1 MQQPYSPAR
10 LAVAVRR
17 RRSLLEHLN
26 HSADALGLLFILP
39 VAFILMVFLTYPL
52 GLGLWLGLTDTKI
65 GRAGVFVGL
74 DNFVSLAHDSVFWLS
89 VGNTIGYTAVASVVK
104 FGLGLALALLL
115 NQNIAF
121 KSFVRAIL
129 LLPWI
134 VPTTLSAIA
143 FWWIYDSQFSIVS
156 WVLIKAGLMNRYID
170 FLGDGWNARA
180 AVVAANVWRGIPFVA
195 ISLLAGLQTISP
207 TLYEAATID
216 GATRWQRFRFITY
229 PLLTPIVAIVM
240 TFSVLFTF
248 ADFQLIYV
256 LTRGG
261 PVNATHLMATLSF
274 QRAIPGGQ
282 LAEGAA
288 IAVAMVPFLVVA
300 ILISFFGLQNRAW
313 QHGGKD

>member
-39 VAFILMVFLTYPL
+39 AALILMVFLTYPL

-156 WVLIKAGLMNRYID
+156 WVLIKAGLMTRYID

>member
-1 MQQPYSPAR
+1 MP
-10 LAVAVRR
+10 
-17 RRSLLEHLN
+17 
-26 HSADALGLLFILP
+26 
-39 VAFILMVFLTYPL
+39 
-52 GLGLWLGLTDTKI
+52 
-65 GRAGVFVGL
+65 
-74 DNFVSLAHDSVFWLS
+74 
-89 VGNTIGYTAVASVVK
+89 
-104 FGLGLALALLL
+104 
-115 NQNIAF
+115 F
-121 KSFVRAIL
+121 KAIIRAIVL
-129 LLPWI
+129 IPFI
-134 VPTTLSAIA
+134 VPTVLSAIA